1 MILGMSPMVFIHVVI
16 SLVAI
21 VAGVV
26 AVAAMFKADR
36 APKWTAAFLGLT
48 VLTNLSGF
56 ILPADKF
63 LPSHATGIVC
73 MATLIVALYAL
84 YVKKLS
90 GRWRALYVGTA
101 VASLYLNV
109 FVLVVQIFLKV
120 PAVKALAPTQQ
131 EPPFAIAQGIVF
143 VAFVVIAVLAVK
155 RFHPR

>member
-1 MILGMSPMVFIHVVI
+1 MILEMSPMVFIHVVI

-36 APKWTAAFLGLT
+36 APKWTAAFLWLT

-84 YVKKLS
+84 HVAKLS

-101 VASLYLNV
+101 VASLWLNV
-109 FVLVVQIFLKV
+109 FVLVVQAFLKV
-120 PAVKALAPTQQ
+120 PSLKALAPTQQ

-143 VAFVVIAVLAVK
+143 VAFVVVAVIAVK